1 MPSINDILAFV
12 GSVFAIL
19 IVLPMHEFAHAFAA
33 VKCGDETPRV
43 YGRYTLNPFKH
54 FDLFGLISLLIVHF
68 GWAKPVP
75 INPVN
80 FKHYRRDYF
89 WVSVAGVLANLIGS
103 FLFYPLSELMFL
115 AAIEVKEIVF
125 LHYPFLL
132 ISFIFESCFLMGLFY
147 FVFNLIPVYPLDGFR
162 VLEVALKPNNKFLG
176 FLRQYG
182 RYILFILIFWGF
194 VVDAAGFPQ
203 LDFLGMF
210 INWAAGW
217 LAFPIQWFWGLIF
230 DGGI

>member
-103 FLFYPLSELMFL
+103 FLYYL
-115 AAIEVKEIVF
+115 
-125 LHYPFLL
+125 FLL
-132 ISFIFESCFLMGLFY
+132 IAYIFRACFLMGLFY

-230 DGGI
+230 

>member
-103 FLFYPLSELMFL
+103 FVFYPLS
-115 AAIEVKEIVF
+115 
-125 LHYPFLL
+125 
-132 ISFIFESCFLMGLFY
+132 
-147 FVFNLIPVYPLDGFR
+147 
-162 VLEVALKPNNKFLG
+162 
-176 FLRQYG
+176 
-182 RYILFILIFWGF
+182 
-194 VVDAAGFPQ
+194 
-203 LDFLGMF
+203 
-210 INWAAGW
+210 
-217 LAFPIQWFWGLIF
+217 
-230 DGGI
+230 

>member
-115 AAIEVKEIVF
+115 AAGAVYEIVF
-125 LHYPFLL
+125 LYYLFLL
-132 ISFIFESCFLMGLFY
+132 IAYIFRACFLMGLFY

-194 VVDAAGFPQ
+194 VVDAGFPQ

-230 DGGI
+230 

>member
-75 INPVN
+75 
-80 FKHYRRDYF
+80 
-89 WVSVAGVLANLIGS
+89 
-103 FLFYPLSELMFL
+103 M
-115 AAIEVKEIVF
+115 
-125 LHYPFLL
+125 
-132 ISFIFESCFLMGLFY
+132 
-147 FVFNLIPVYPLDGFR
+147 DGFR

-230 DGGI
+230 

>member
-103 FLFYPLSELMFL
+103 FLFYPLSKLMFL
-115 AAIEVKEIVF
+115 AAGAVYEIVF
-125 LHYPFLL
+125 LYYLFRL
-132 ISFIFESCFLMGLFY
+132 IAYIFRACFLMGLFY

-217 LAFPIQWFWGLIF
+217 LAFPIQWFWGVIF

>member
-68 GWAKPVP
+68 GWAKPMP

-115 AAIEVKEIVF
+115 AAGAVYEIVF
-125 LHYPFLL
+125 LYYLFLL
-132 ISFIFESCFLMGLFY
+132 IAYIFRACLICFQSDSRLSVGRIQG
-147 FVFNLIPVYPLDGFR
+147 VGSR
-162 VLEVALKPNNKFLG
+162 VEAEQQISRFFASVREIYSLHS
-176 FLRQYG
+176 
-182 RYILFILIFWGF
+182 
-194 VVDAAGFPQ
+194 
-203 LDFLGMF
+203 DFLG
-210 INWAAGW
+210 ICRGCCRIPAA
-217 LAFPIQWFWGLIF
+217 
-230 DGGI
+230 

>member
-103 FLFYPLSELMFL
+103 FLFYPLFKLMFL
-115 AAIEVKEIVF
+115 AAGAVYEIVF
-125 LHYPFLL
+125 LYYLFRL
-132 ISFIFESCFLMGLFY
+132 IAYIFRACFLMGLFY

>member
-80 FKHYRRDYF
+80 FKHYR
-89 WVSVAGVLANLIGS
+89 
-103 FLFYPLSELMFL
+103 
-115 AAIEVKEIVF
+115 
-125 LHYPFLL
+125 FLL
-132 ISFIFESCFLMGLFY
+132 IAYIFRACFLMGLFY

-230 DGGI
+230 

>member
-103 FLFYPLSELMFL
+103 FLFYPHFRSLTFS
-115 AAIEVKEIVF
+115 AC
-125 LHYPFLL
+125 
-132 ISFIFESCFLMGLFY
+132 SSTGRQGGL
-147 FVFNLIPVYPLDGFR
+147 R
-162 VLEVALKPNNKFLG
+162 
-176 FLRQYG
+176 
-182 RYILFILIFWGF
+182 
-194 VVDAAGFPQ
+194 FPSN
-203 LDFLGMF
+203 GS
-210 INWAAGW
+210 
-217 LAFPIQWFWGLIF
+217 
-230 DGGI
+230 GG

>member
-115 AAIEVKEIVF
+115 AA
-125 LHYPFLL
+125 
-132 ISFIFESCFLMGLFY
+132 GA
-147 FVFNLIPVYPLDGFR
+147 VY
-162 VLEVALKPNNKFLG
+162 E
-176 FLRQYG
+176 
-182 RYILFILIFWGF
+182 
-194 VVDAAGFPQ
+194 AAGFPQ

-230 DGGI
+230 

>member
-43 YGRYTLNPFKH
+43 YGRYTLNPF
-54 FDLFGLISLLIVHF
+54 
-68 GWAKPVP
+68 
-75 INPVN
+75 
-80 FKHYRRDYF
+80 
-89 WVSVAGVLANLIGS
+89 
-103 FLFYPLSELMFL
+103 
-115 AAIEVKEIVF
+115 
-125 LHYPFLL
+125 
-132 ISFIFESCFLMGLFY
+132 
-147 FVFNLIPVYPLDGFR
+147 
-162 VLEVALKPNNKFLG
+162 
-176 FLRQYG
+176 
-182 RYILFILIFWGF
+182 FWGF

-230 DGGI
+230 

>member
-75 INPVN
+75 INPARMN
-80 FKHYRRDYF
+80 HPRKGII
-89 WVSVAGVLANLIGS
+89 WTSLAG
-103 FLFYPLSELMFL
+103 PLSNLL
-115 AAIEVKEIVF
+115 AALVGVVLMQIVF
-125 LHYPFLL
+125 PFYYADPNAVLTGIYTLL
-132 ISFIFESCFLMGLFY
+132 YWFVAINISLA
-147 FVFNLIPVYPLDGFR
+147 VFNLIPVPPLDGSK
-162 VLEVALKPNNKFLG
+162 VLMMLLPYRQSAWLERNQRYLSLALW
-176 FLRQYG
+176 
-182 RYILFILIFWGF
+182 ILILVGVLSTPLSYLSNWIMHFF
-194 VVDAAGFPQ
+194 V
-203 LDFLGMF
+203 
-210 INWAAGW
+210 WAT
-217 LAFPIQWFWGLIF
+217 QWIGTLVQMVM
-230 DGGI
+230 

>member
-115 AAIEVKEIVF
+115 AAGAVYEIVF
-125 LHYPFLL
+125 LYYLFLL
-132 ISFIFESCFLMGLFY
+132 IAYIFRACFLMGLFY

-162 VLEVALKPNNKFLG
+162 VLEVALKPNNNFLG

-230 DGGI
+230 